1 MKNQEQ
7 PNKPAKPQAG
17 NKPKKPKKRSNTKRN
32 IFLVIQVIVVMGL
45 MGIFAVGG
53 IALGFVASIVKDQ
66 KPMSVEEMRDKIYT
80 NSLTSFAYFN
90 DGTPI
95 GKLPAVEDRRLVTLD
110 EISPF
115 VIDALIS
122 TEDKT
127 FREHS
132 GISFK
137 ALTRAVLQ
145 QVSDSDKKTGGSTI
159 TQQLVKQTLLEDMWA
174 EEIKL
179 MEEERKGKTS
189 RDQREKLK
197 MNRKFNEIFLAMR
210 VERYFYKDQ
219 ILEAYLNENLFGKS
233 ANGSNL
239 YGIQAAAKGIF
250 GIDAKDLNLPQSAYL
265 VGALQLPNAYNPF
278 KEDGLEKGTTRMKLV
293 LGEMLK
299 DGKITQDEFDK
310 ANKYD
315 IKGNLVQKEDIQN
328 AFDQYPFLVHEIW
341 DQASK
346 SMTEND
352 LIRRG
357 YTLEEIHSAENQE
370 LYGDIYESKKK
381 ELVTKGYHI
390 YTTIDKELYDAF
402 NEYASD
408 ENNFMSP
415 QTYTVKVGGKDVKIE
430 NALQQIG
437 AVLIENKTGKVLA
450 NVPGRD
456 FKVEETNHVYA
467 PRQPG
472 SAMKPIAAFAPAFE
486 EGVLLSPESP
496 IDDSPIVLN
505 PGKEYEHT
513 PMNVDDKYHGII
525 SARTALSISYNIP
538 AIREY
543 LAVGIPIAL
552 EYVKK
557 LGITTIKESDY
568 HSQTGVIGGL
578 ALGTSVQEISNAY
591 TTFANG
597 GTYVNAYMV
606 ERIEDKDGELI
617 YQHQAISYPVFSEQT
632 SWMINDML
640 KTAYSEGTGRGAK
653 SLLEQKHGKHI
664 FASKTGTTNSMIDL
678 WFVGY
683 NPNITL
689 GVWTGFDVPHSMPKN
704 HWSRDAWA
712 GLTSQVLNLRPEF
725 GSKDLD
731 FTKPDG
737 LVRME
742 IDSKS
747 GMLPSELSKEAG
759 HVVIGYFKKESVPT
773 EIDDMHVK
781 GRVVIIDE
789 QSYLAQESTP
799 DDMVVSKIFLKT
811 EPLMLPEKLD
821 KPLSKYLPLDWMD
834 RYPTEED
841 PREDDGMPP
850 STTTGLNVKHDSE
863 RNVNI
868 VSWNPNPEADI
879 VGYRLY
885 RYNGFTYDK
894 IASVLSNDLKQY
906 EDASGDALSGYYITA
921 VDLLGQESDPSPIV
935 TTTGSREIATD
946 RPSIPS
952 YIYATS
958 GLEGLILS
966 WQPNPESEQVYQYNI
981 YYSSTRDGEYSL
993 LTSTPIATYIRP
1005 IVTSDVGWYK
1015 VSAVNLRGE
1024 SEASRPTTV
1033 ASGAD
1038 NDEPGLIDIPT
1049 DPGDDD

>member
-1 MKNQEQ
+1 MNNQEQ
-7 PNKPAKPQAG
+7 PNKPANPPAG
-17 NKPKKPKKRSNTKRN
+17 SKPKKIKKRTNTKRN

-45 MGIFAVGG
+45 MGLFAVGG
-53 IALGFVASIVKDQ
+53 AALGYVASIVKDQ
-66 KPMSVEEMRDKIYT
+66 KPMSVEEMREKIYS
-80 NSLTSFAYFN
+80 NALTSFAYFN

-95 GKLPAVEDRRLVTLD
+95 GKLPAAEDRRLVTLD
-110 EISPF
+110 EISSY
-115 VIDALIS
+115 VIEALIS

-145 QVSDSDKKTGGSTI
+145 KVTVSDKQTGGSTI
-159 TQQLVKQTLLEDMWA
+159 TQQLVKVTLLEDMWA

-179 MEEERKGKTS
+179 MEEERKGKTN
-189 RDQREKLK
+189 RDLRDKLK

-210 VERYFYKDQ
+210 VERYFSKDQ
-219 ILEAYLNENLFGKS
+219 ILEAYLNENLFGS
-233 ANGSNL
+233 AANGSNL
-239 YGIQAAAKGIF
+239 YGIQAAAKGFF
-250 GIDAKDLNLPQSAYL
+250 GVDAKDLNLPQSAYL
-265 VGALQLPNAYNPF
+265 VGALNSPATFNPF
-278 KEDGLEKGTTRMKLV
+278 KEKGLEAGTERMKLV

-299 DGKITQDEFDK
+299 DGKITQDEFNQ
-310 ANKYD
+310 ASKYD
-315 IKGNLVQKEDIQN
+315 IKGNLAQKEEMQS
-328 AFDQYPFLVHEIW
+328 AYDQYPFLVIEIW
-341 DQASK
+341 NQAAK
-346 SMTEND
+346 SMAESD

-357 YTLEEIHSAENQE
+357 YTLEEIHTDENKE
-370 LYGDIYESKKK
+370 LYNDIYSSKQK

-402 NEYASD
+402 NAYASD

-415 QTYTVKVGGKDVKIE
+415 QTYKVKSGGKEITIE
-430 NALQQIG
+430 NALQQVG
-437 AVLIENKTGKVLA
+437 AILIENKTGKILA
-450 NVPGRD
+450 NLPGRD
-456 FKVEETNHVYA
+456 FKVEQTNHVYA

-505 PGKEYEHT
+505 PGKQYEHT
-513 PMNVDDKYHGII
+513 PMNVDDKYHGIL

-543 LAVGIPIAL
+543 LAVGIPTAL

-557 LGITTIKESDY
+557 LGITTIEESDY

-578 ALGTSVQEISNAY
+578 ARGTTVEEISNAY
-591 TTFANG
+591 ATFANG
-597 GTYVNAYMV
+597 GTFVDAYMV
-606 ERIEDKDGELI
+606 ERIEDKDGEVI
-617 YQHQAISYPVFSEQT
+617 YEHQPISYPVFSEQT

-653 SLLEQKHGKHI
+653 NLLEKNHGKHI
-664 FASKTGTTNSMIDL
+664 FASKTGTTNNWIDL

-689 GVWTGFDVPHSMPKN
+689 GVWTGFDVNHPMPKS
-704 HWSRDAWA
+704 HWSRDAWV
-712 GLTSQVLNLRPEF
+712 GLMSQVLNLRPEL
-725 GSKDLD
+725 SPKELD
-731 FTKPDG
+731 FTQPDG

-747 GMLPSELSKEAG
+747 GKLPSELSREAG
-759 HVVIGYFKKESVPT
+759 HVVSGYFKKENVPT

-781 GRVVIIDE
+781 GRVVIVNE
-789 QSYLAQESTP
+789 KSYLAHDSTP
-799 DDMVVSKIFLKT
+799 DDMVVSKIFLNT
-811 EPLMLPEKLD
+811 EPLTLPEKMD

-834 RYPTEED
+834 RLPTDTD
-841 PREDDGMPP
+841 PREDDGMVP
-850 STTTGLNVKHDSE
+850 STTTGLNVKYDSE
-863 RNVNI
+863 RNINVI
-868 VSWNPNPEADI
+868 SWIPNLEEDI

-894 IASVLSNDLKQY
+894 IASILSNDLKQY
-906 EDASGDALSGYYITA
+906 EDTTGDPHAGYYITA
-921 VDLLGQESDPSPIV
+921 VDLLGQESEPSSVV
-935 TTTGSREIATD
+935 TTTGSRDIATD
-946 RPSIPS
+946 RPSTPINIS
-952 YIYATS
+952 ASS

-966 WQPNPESEQVYQYNI
+966 WQANHESEQVYQYNI
-981 YYSSTRDGEYSL
+981 YHSSTQDGDYSL

-1005 IVTSDVGWYK
+1005 IVTGEVGWYK

-1024 SEASRPTTV
+1024 SEPSRPITV
-1033 ASGAD
+1033 ETGHDDS
-1038 NDEPGLIDIPT
+1038 PGLIDIPI
-1049 DPGDDD
+1049 DSGDDD